1 MKNKLSLNF
10 LELSKILT
18 NKNDPFNLLKIVNS
32 LPEQGNWSFFFSSNN
47 HQKTSLKIK
56 TDLTEV
62 DEEKIINCFDG
73 SIPELINCNEIK
85 INFINKTVLIKDF
98 KKLIKSRTKSNEIK
112 ISTINKKN
120 KNLEINIKDIDI

>member
-73 SIPELINCNEIK
+73 SIPELINTLIAVLGDSTTGKPCRLKLVFRRHPTPENNLNDS
-85 INFINKTVLIKDF
+85 IN
-98 KKLIKSRTKSNEIK
+98 S
-112 ISTINKKN
+112 
-120 KNLEINIKDIDI
+120 